1 MTSQPRKI
9 LLVEDNPDD
18 ERLTI
23 RSLRKCQVNPEI
35 LVARNGEEAL
45 ALLGDLEALPQ
56 VVLLD
61 LKLPKIDGL
70 GVLRQ
75 IRTQGRT
82 RRLPVVVFTSSS
94 EDEDIA
100 ESYDLGANAYVQ
112 KPVEFDRFAEAVR
125 HLGLFWISINEPSPE
140 RL

>member
-1 MTSQPRKI
+1 MASQPRKI

-18 ERLTI
+18 EWLTI

-35 LVARNGEEAL
+35 LIARNGEQAL
-45 ALLGDLEALPQ
+45 ALLDALDVLPC

-70 GVLRQ
+70 GVLQ
-75 IRTQGRT
+75 HIRAGERT

-94 EDEDIA
+94 EDRDIV
-100 ESYDLGANAYVQ
+100 ESYDLGANAYVR
-112 KPVEFDRFAEAVR
+112 KPVEFDRFGEAVR

-140 RL
+140 GL